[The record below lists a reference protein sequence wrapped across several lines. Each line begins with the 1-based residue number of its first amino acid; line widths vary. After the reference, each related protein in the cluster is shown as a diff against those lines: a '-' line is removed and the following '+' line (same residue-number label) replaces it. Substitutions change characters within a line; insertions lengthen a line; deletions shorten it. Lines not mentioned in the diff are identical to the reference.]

1 MLGKPSDA
9 AGHNRRW
16 HLLLMVTPAHGRPWG
31 QVRAPGPGA
40 GEKRQREEREKREK
54 KWRNLL
60 GCFFNYTCKFEKS
73 RKDEAQETGLSF
85 ALPIFL
91 KISHFKMSFLDGSS
105 VTTNALYG
113 HDTNIQLT

>member
-1 MLGKPSDA
+1 MFGKPSDA

-54 KWRNLL
+54 RRRNLL

-73 RKDEAQETGLSF
+73 SKDEAQETGLF
-85 ALPIFL
+85 RTAYFL
-91 KISHFKMSFLDGSS
+91 ISHFKMSFFDGSS

-113 HDTNIQLT
+113 HDTHIQLT